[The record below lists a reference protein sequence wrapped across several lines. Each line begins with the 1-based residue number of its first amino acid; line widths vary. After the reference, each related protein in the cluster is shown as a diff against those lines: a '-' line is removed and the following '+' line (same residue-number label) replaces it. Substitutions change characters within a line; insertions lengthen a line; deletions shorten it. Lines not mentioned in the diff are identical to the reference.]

1 MTILSVNDPAFAPYG
16 RVIAG
21 YDTAVLLNTLC
32 EKTPKPE
39 RGTMYEPSV
48 PALEALPIAK
58 ELSARFYGGM
68 PVQLGCCNGRNTVL
82 NCLEYHRDSEL
93 NIPADDMIFLVA
105 TATDIKDDKLD
116 TAAVKAFSAKAGA
129 VVELYATTL
138 HYAPCSADGQMGFRV
153 AVVLPRGTNLAKPEI
168 ECKNEEDRMLF
179 AANKWLLAHPDA
191 PEAKNGAYVGL
202 IGENIDIA
210 DFLLLRNKNDLG
222 GRAPCRGA
230 WPKK

>member
-1 MTILSVNDPAFAPYG
+1 MTILPVNDPAFAPYG

-39 RGTMYEPSV
+39 NGTMYEPSV

-58 ELSARFYGGM
+58 EFSARFYGGM

-105 TATDIKDDKLD
+105 TATDIKEGQLD
-116 TAAVKAFSAKAGA
+116 TAAVKAFSARAGD

-138 HYAPCSADGQMGFRV
+138 HYAPCSVGEKGFGCV
-153 AVVLPRGTNLAKPEI
+153 VVLPKDTNTEI
-168 ECKNEEDRMLF
+168 TFALKEKGEDRLMT
-179 AANKWLLAHPDA
+179 AKNKWLIAHE
-191 PEAKNGAYVGL
+191 EAKIAGAFNGL
-202 IGENIDIA
+202 KGENIT
-210 DFLLLRNKNDLG
+210 LS
-222 GRAPCRGA
+222 
-230 WPKK
+230 